1 LDPATLAT
9 LIVGALATLISI
21 FAYMSSS
28 RATKVQADTA
38 ARAVDAGAYER
49 ARTIYESSLKALE
62 IQVARLQEQSERM
75 RKQLDTA
82 EGTISELRSQLTQM
96 QQSREQEIRDLRA
109 QVSQRDS
116 TIAELKEK
124 LERKAA

>member
-116 TIAELKEK
+116 TIAELTEK

>member
-1 LDPATLAT
+1 
-9 LIVGALATLISI
+9 
-21 FAYMSSS
+21 MSSS

>member
-1 LDPATLAT
+1 MDPATLAT

>member
-116 TIAELKEK
+116 TIAELREK
-124 LERKAA
+124 LGRNAA